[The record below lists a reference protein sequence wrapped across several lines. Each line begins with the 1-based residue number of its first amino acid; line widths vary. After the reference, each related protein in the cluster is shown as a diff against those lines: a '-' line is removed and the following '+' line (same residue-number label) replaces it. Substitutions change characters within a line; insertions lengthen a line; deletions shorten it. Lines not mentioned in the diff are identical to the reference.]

1 MRRRAASIAIGLAA
15 ACFALLAY
23 VFLTLPDV
31 RPLATRNPAT
41 TAFIKLVGAATGAAS
56 RAACSA
62 GCGTK
67 PYRRTCARRCW
78 WRRTTRSGPTMGS
91 TSSSERVDR
100 EQSREGKARRRQHD
114 HPAARQEPLP
124 VAVGNPIR
132 KLRELLIAR
141 RLEASLSKR
150 RIFEIYLNVI
160 EWGDG
165 STGRSRVAH
174 VLRQVGHCA
183 VAEEAALLA
192 GAIIN
197 PRVHSPAH
205 PTPRLRR
212 RQQIILRRMGL
223 VTPPEE
229 APESGAAAAADGPAW
244 SQLPTSRTPGDTSV
258 TRWSATRRSAITAA
272 AGHPPM
278 NRRKTA
284 PRHRR
289 RPQSSPWRENCLAS
303 TRTNSVSH
311 YLDTRYVDRY
321 NERRSCV
328 ISCVQRVAERPWRPL
343 G

>member
-41 TAFIKLVGAATGAAS
+41 TAFIELRAREALHEGRKPRRVQRWVRYEAISPNLRKAVLVAEDDAFWRHEGVDVEQLKESIEANLAKGKAARG
-56 RAACSA
+56 
-62 GCGTK
+62 
-67 PYRRTCARRCW
+67 
-78 WRRTTRSGPTMGS
+78 GS
-91 TSSSERVDR
+91 TITQQLAKNLYLSPS
-100 EQSREGKARRRQHD
+100 KN
-114 HPAARQEPLP
+114 PL
-124 VAVGNPIR
+124 R

-165 STGRSRVAH
+165 IYGAEAASRAYFGKSAAA
-174 VLRQVGHCA
+174 LSS
-183 VAEEAALLA
+183 EEAALLA

-212 RQQIILRRMGL
+212 RQQIILRRLGL

-229 APESGAAAAADGPAW
+229 APEVPEPPPPAD
-244 SQLPTSRTPGDTSV
+244 QLEAVPNVAPPGDTSSPDG
-258 TRWSATRRSAITAA
+258 RPPDAQPLPPPPSAPDKSEEPARPSPEPQPPPNGAKLDRDQRSEI
-272 AGHPPM
+272 G
-278 NRRKTA
+278 
-284 PRHRR
+284 
-289 RPQSSPWRENCLAS
+289 
-303 TRTNSVSH
+303 
-311 YLDTRYVDRY
+311 
-321 NERRSCV
+321 
-328 ISCVQRVAERPWRPL
+328 VALP
-343 G
+343 